1 MVATSCREDEL
12 VVPTE
17 YDIIGDE
24 RLGSDIRG
32 FYLVRRRFLIHAENV
47 VIIFLICHDLHSLR

>member
-1 MVATSCREDEL
+1 MKFKQPLLCFVSLMAVATSCREDEL

-24 RLGSDIRG
+24 RPGSDIRG
-32 FYLVRRRFLIHAENV
+32 FYLVNEGNMG
-47 VIIFLICHDLHSLR
+47 